1 MPNQAIAAPRAAAPP
16 QGRALTPAEQRRSR
30 SYRLRQ
36 SALDVLVLFLAV
48 QLGSI
53 VYGLLNPDSFAYT
66 SSANVSIALQVIP
79 LVGIPA
85 LGVGVLMIAGEFD
98 LSVGGTYVFSGMV
111 MAKLAEGGLDPF
123 AAALLCLLVGGAI
136 GSING
141 LITVGLRVP
150 SFITTLGTA
159 GVWMSAALLI
169 NSSSI
174 PFAPDS
180 SFFAELTSGDIGV
193 VPAEALWFVG
203 AGIVFW
209 LFLQRLT
216 VGNHLFAVGGN
227 RAAAVANG
235 IRVSR
240 VKVLAFTVSGVCAS
254 LAAVLAAS
262 RSGVVSPDAGVTLPL
277 QAIAACVVG
286 GLLLTGG
293 RGTVLGIALGA
304 ALIYWIQD
312 VLLLIGAP
320 GYYLDGF
327 VGALVIAAA
336 AVYSVMRTS
345 RS

>member
-1 MPNQAIAAPRAAAPP
+1 MPNHVMAAPRTAPP
-16 QGRALTPAEQRRSR
+16 PHGRALTAAERSRSR

-48 QLGSI
+48 QIGSI
-53 VYGLLNPDSFAYT
+53 VYGLVSPDAFAYT
-66 SSANVSIALQVIP
+66 SSANISIALQVIP

-98 LSVGGTYVFSGMV
+98 LSIGGIYVFSGMA

-123 AAALLCLLVGGAI
+123 AAALLCLAVGGAI

-159 GVWMSAALLI
+159 GVWTSAALLI

-174 PFAPDS
+174 PFLPDS
-180 SFFAELTSGDIGV
+180 TRFAELTSGDIGV
-193 VPAEALWFVG
+193 VPAEVLWFIA

-240 VKVLAFTVSGVCAS
+240 V
-254 LAAVLAAS
+254 
-262 RSGVVSPDAGVTLPL
+262 
-277 QAIAACVVG
+277 
-286 GLLLTGG
+286 
-293 RGTVLGIALGA
+293 
-304 ALIYWIQD
+304 
-312 VLLLIGAP
+312 
-320 GYYLDGF
+320 
-327 VGALVIAAA
+327 
-336 AVYSVMRTS
+336 
-345 RS
+345 